1 MSTAHDVVAVG
12 NAIVDVLAHADEAFL
27 DAHGMDKGIMTLID
41 AERAE
46 AIYRAMGPGVECSG
60 GSAANTAAVIASLG
74 GSPAYIGKVKD
85 DLLGTVFRHDIEKA
99 GVAFGCTPSADGA
112 STARCLILVTGDG
125 ERTMNT
131 YLGACRE
138 LTSGDVD
145 EALVA
150 AAKVVYLEGYLWDEP
165 AAKAAMLKAC
175 HTARAAGGAVALSL
189 SDPFC
194 VNRHR
199 AEFQDLVK
207 REVDILFANEDE
219 ALALFE
225 SETFDAALAALRP
238 HVRLAAITRGGKG
251 CVVVAGEETLA
262 VPCES
267 VETVVDTTGAGD
279 AFAAGF
285 LRAYTQDLDLSA
297 CGRLGNLAA
306 GRIITHFGA
315 RPERPM
321 GDLYARATA

>member
-1 MSTAHDVVAVG
+1 
-12 NAIVDVLAHADEAFL
+12 
-27 DAHGMDKGIMTLID
+27 
-41 AERAE
+41 
-46 AIYRAMGPGVECSG
+46 
-60 GSAANTAAVIASLG
+60 
-74 GSPAYIGKVKD
+74 
-85 DLLGTVFRHDIEKA
+85 
-99 GVAFGCTPSADGA
+99 
-112 STARCLILVTGDG
+112 
-125 ERTMNT
+125 
-131 YLGACRE
+131 
-138 LTSGDVD
+138 
-145 EALVA
+145 
-150 AAKVVYLEGYLWDEP
+150 
-165 AAKAAMLKAC
+165 
-175 HTARAAGGAVALSL
+175 
-189 SDPFC
+189 
-194 VNRHR
+194 
-199 AEFQDLVK
+199 VK

-225 SETFDAALAALRP
+225 SENFDAALAALRP

-251 CVVVAGEETLA
+251 CVMIAGEETLA